1 MAIDYTLLG
10 KRIALFRGKMDLS
23 QDELSE
29 KLDLSRVYIA
39 KIELGNRH
47 PSLDTLI
54 DIANALN
61 VSADDLLVDSLEHS
75 VSTADSKMHRIILDC
90 TPTEEEILIRN
101 AEHLKSILYS
111 LGI

>member
-1 MAIDYTLLG
+1 MATNYTLLG
-10 KRIALFRGKMDLS
+10 KRIAKVRNQAGLS
-23 QDELSE
+23 QESLSE
-29 KLDLSRVYIA
+29 KINISRTHISYIE
-39 KIELGNRH
+39 IGSVH
-47 PSLDTLI
+47 VSLDTLI
-54 DIANALN
+54 DIANALS

-75 VSTADSKMHRIILDC
+75 ASTADSKMHRIILDC